1 LFFANAYLLKFEF
14 HQVLYVDPRLYVQY
28 LEEKIGM
35 TPFDKLIY
43 VLDRKIPLSIL
54 DIIEY
59 INDEVRHRQ
68 YIPDDKYFI
77 SWTKYL
83 QRYQTLNVGF
93 S

>member
-1 LFFANAYLLKFEF
+1 
-14 HQVLYVDPRLYVQY
+14 
-28 LEEKIGM
+28 M

-77 SWTKYL
+77 SWTKY
-83 QRYQTLNVGF
+83 V
-93 S
+93 

>member
-1 LFFANAYLLKFEF
+1 M
-14 HQVLYVDPRLYVQY
+14 DPPICTISGGEDRYD
-28 LEEKIGM
+28 
-35 TPFDKLIY
+35 PFDKLMY

-68 YIPDDKYFI
+68 DIPNDKYFI

-83 QRYQTLNVGF
+83 
-93 S
+93 